1 MILVSEIK
9 LGLHEDEKILK
20 KLLIKKLNIKES
32 DLISY
37 KIHKKS
43 IDARKEAL
51 YKVQLLAEV
60 KNEQR
65 YLKLKNVSL
74 YKPIDTKATIIES
87 DIRPIVVGYGPSG
100 IFATYRLVEAGL
112 KPIVIEKGKRI
123 KDRAKDVEHFFK
135 TGELDV
141 NSNVQFGEGGA
152 GTFSDAKLTTRIK
165 DPFIDYIL
173 DVFIKFGGD
182 ESIKYT
188 PHSHIGTDNIR
199 IIIEKITD
207 YLIEKGTTFY
217 FEEQLEELL
226 LDDNHKVSGIKT
238 NKQSIMSPICLLS
251 IGHSSYET
259 IKNLDKQGVHISA
272 KDMAIGFRVEHP
284 QSLIDDNQG
293 GDGIHACEYFL
304 RYKDT
309 KGVYSFCM
317 CPGGMVIPASSDKER
332 IVTNGMSYAAR
343 NSGIAN
349 SAILIQVNKEEYAGL
364 NPGLNPGSNL
374 PGSNLGGFE
383 YLKHYEQK
391 AYEISNSYRAPA
403 CNIKDYIN
411 NELNELKF
419 ESSYPLGTT
428 LFNFNNF
435 FKEEDNEIFKKA
447 LLFFDTKIKGFVDKG
462 IMVGPE
468 TRSSCPVRIDRDINL
483 ESINTSGLY
492 PSGEGAGYGGGIMSC
507 ALDGI
512 RCANKIL
519 ENITHNSL

>member
-37 KIHKKS
+37 SIHKKS

-51 YKVQLLAEV
+51 YKVQLLVEV

-238 NKQSIMSPICLLS
+238 NKQSIMSPICLLA

-349 SAILIQVNKEEYAGL
+349 SAILIQVNKEEY
-364 NPGLNPGSNL
+364 PGSNL
-374 PGSNLGGFE
+374 GSNLTGSNLGGFE
-383 YLKHYEQK
+383 YLKYYEQK

-411 NELNELKF
+411 NELNELNF

-512 RCANKIL
+512 RCSNKIL

>member
-1 MILVSEIK
+1 M
-9 LGLHEDEKILK
+9 
-20 KLLIKKLNIKES
+20 
-32 DLISY
+32 
-37 KIHKKS
+37 
-43 IDARKEAL
+43 
-51 YKVQLLAEV
+51 
-60 KNEQR
+60 
-65 YLKLKNVSL
+65 
-74 YKPIDTKATIIES
+74 
-87 DIRPIVVGYGPSG
+87 
-100 IFATYRLVEAGL
+100 
-112 KPIVIEKGKRI
+112 
-123 KDRAKDVEHFFK
+123 
-135 TGELDV
+135 
-141 NSNVQFGEGGA
+141 
-152 GTFSDAKLTTRIK
+152 
-165 DPFIDYIL
+165 
-173 DVFIKFGGD
+173 
-182 ESIKYT
+182 
-188 PHSHIGTDNIR
+188 
-199 IIIEKITD
+199 
-207 YLIEKGTTFY
+207 
-217 FEEQLEELL
+217 
-226 LDDNHKVSGIKT
+226 LDDNHKVTGIKT
-238 NKQSIMSPICLLS
+238 NKQSIMSPICLLA

-293 GDGIHACEYFL
+293 GDGIPACEYFL

-343 NSGIAN
+343 NSGVGN
-349 SAILIQVNKEEYAGL
+349 SAILIQVNKEEYW
-364 NPGLNPGSNL
+364 GSNL
-374 PGSNLGGFE
+374 SSNLSSNLGGFE
-383 YLKHYEQK
+383 YLKYYEQK

-411 NELNELKF
+411 NELNELNF

-447 LLFFDTKIKGFVDKG
+447 LLYFDTKIKGFVDNG

-468 TRSSCPVRIDRDINL
+468 TRSSCPVRIDRDIKL